1 MLTVVIPSRGRPE
14 SLAACLD
21 SLATSKA
28 AYEVIVG
35 IDDDD
40 VRAPEYDFVRRRPN
54 HRLVKSPRHK
64 SLGAL
69 VNTLADMASNDS
81 VMMLTD
87 DYSLRSSN
95 WVEKTLETIA
105 RLPNGVGLVFPRD
118 GIQPGFPGV
127 VTTTRRTRDLI
138 GYWTIPYFPFWYA
151 DTWWDELAI
160 LSGVVD
166 EIDLDTGPIDGRGGT
181 IGLRDVGFWTGFF
194 EVLRPDRVRDA
205 EKIASVAFAD
215 FPDVLGRIKAETR
228 LRQEMC
234 FAKTIYLRDPLNHQR
249 WKEREEGEP
258 SPRYETLKAE
268 AVRMW
273 EESILANGRLLHMG
287 G

>member
-1 MLTVVIPSRGRPE
+1 MLSVVIPSRGRPE
-14 SLAACLD
+14 SLARCLE
-21 SLATSKA
+21 SLATTKSE
-28 AYEVIVG
+28 YEVIVG

-40 VRAPEYDFVRRRPN
+40 VRARDYDFVRQRKN
-54 HRLVKSPRHK
+54 HRLIQSPRQK

-69 VNTLADMASNDS
+69 VNRLADMASGET
-81 VMMLTD
+81 VMMFTD
-87 DYSLRSSN
+87 DYRLHSHD
-95 WVEKTLETIA
+95 WVEKTLAAIA

-127 VTTTRRTRDLI
+127 VTTTRKTRDLI
-138 GYWTIPYFPFWYA
+138 GYWTVDYFPFWYA

-194 EVLRPDRVRDA
+194 EVLRPDRIRDA
-205 EKIASVAFAD
+205 AKIAAAAFAD
-215 FPDVLGRIKAETR
+215 HPDVHARIKAETR

-234 FAKTIYLRDPLNHQR
+234 FAKTVYLRDPVNHER
-249 WKEREEGEP
+249 WKAREEGEP
-258 SPRYETLKAE
+258 SPRYLALKAE
-268 AVRMW
+268 AERIW
-273 EESILANGRLLHMG
+273 EKAALANQWMLHVG

>member
-1 MLTVVIPSRGRPE
+1 MLTVVVPSRGRPE
-14 SLAACLD
+14 SLAACLE

-28 AYEVIVG
+28 EYEVIVG

-40 VRAPEYDFVRRRPN
+40 VRAPEYDFVRKRKN
-54 HRLVKSPRHK
+54 HRLVQSPRHK

-69 VNTLADMASNDS
+69 VNRLADTAGGHA
-81 VMMLTD
+81 VMMFTD
-87 DYSLRSSN
+87 DYIVHDSQ

-105 RLPNGVGLVFPRD
+105 RLPNEVGLVFPRD
-118 GIQPGFPGV
+118 GLQPGFPGV
-127 VTTTRRTRDLI
+127 VTTTRKTRDLI
-138 GYWTIPYFPFWYA
+138 GYWTIDYFPFWYA

-160 LSGVVD
+160 LSGVVH
-166 EIDLDTGPIDGRGGT
+166 EIDLDTGPINGRGGT

-205 EKIASVAFAD
+205 AKIAAAAYVD
-215 FPDVLGRIKAETR
+215 HPDVYARIKAETR

-249 WKEREEGEP
+249 WTERVEGEP
-258 SPRYETLKAE
+258 SPRYRVLKAE
-268 AVRMW
+268 AEVMW
-273 EESILANGRLLHMG
+273 EEAVLANGRVLHMG